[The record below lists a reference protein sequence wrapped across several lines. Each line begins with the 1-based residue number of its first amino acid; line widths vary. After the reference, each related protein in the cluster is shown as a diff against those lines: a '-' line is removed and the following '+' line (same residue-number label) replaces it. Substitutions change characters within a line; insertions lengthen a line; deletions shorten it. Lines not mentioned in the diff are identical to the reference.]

1 MHIPIILT
9 MAVFTVLPFAYG
21 ASLGVASLDDDPASS
36 EAASSVAEDTCD
48 SKSLATG
55 SGAAAA
61 IKGFCAQVENDDS
74 DTDNPA
80 SVADTAING
89 YTSGGFEPSGMTTT
103 ARLAAKSNCMVDVG
117 SEEDCLD
124 VFWKACAKGDKY
136 GKGVAKKGCLEFRID

>member
-1 MHIPIILT
+1 MHIPIVLT

-21 ASLGVASLDDDPASS
+21 ASLDVASLDDDPASS
-36 EAASSVAEDTCD
+36 EAASSAAEDACYT
-48 SKSLATG
+48 KSLATG

-61 IKGFCAQVENDDS
+61 IKGFCGQVENDDR

-89 YTSGGFEPSGMTTT
+89 YTAGGFDGVTTT
-103 ARLAAKSNCMVDVG
+103 ARLATKSNCMVDVG

-124 VFWKACAKGDKY
+124 VFWNACARGDKY